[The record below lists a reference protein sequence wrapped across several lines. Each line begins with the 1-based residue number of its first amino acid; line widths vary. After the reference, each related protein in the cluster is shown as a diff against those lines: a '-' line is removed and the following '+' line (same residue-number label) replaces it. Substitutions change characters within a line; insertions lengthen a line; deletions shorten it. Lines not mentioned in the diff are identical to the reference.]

1 MLVGNRLGFTYL
13 NLDDAA
19 VRQAAQEDPAGF
31 VAHLPKRV
39 VIDEVQRA
47 PEIFLPLKME
57 VDRKRTSG
65 RFLLTGSTNVLLL
78 PKMADSLAGRM
89 GSIRLHPL
97 AQCEIERR
105 EPTLLR
111 TLLRGAFRIQAGR
124 RLGEELAARVAGGG
138 FPAALARKTPARRKQ
153 WYADYVDSMV
163 QRDVRDLARIA
174 SLSAVPKLLRLAAT
188 QTARLINVS
197 ELAAA
202 FQISRPTIRDYVTLL
217 ERIFVLD
224 ELPPWHSNRLKR
236 LVKTPKLHVTDSGLA
251 CALLGLSPADLWQ
264 DREAFGQLLET
275 FVYGELRRQSSAME
289 DPIDFSHFRDKD
301 GAEVDIVLEHSGS
314 RLSGVEVK
322 ASSIVHPTD
331 FRGLRRLR
339 EASGKRF
346 VRGAFL
352 YDGEVTVGFGDG
364 LFAVPI
370 SALWD

>member
-1 MLVGNRLGFTYL
+1 
-13 NLDDAA
+13 
-19 VRQAAQEDPAGF
+19 
-31 VAHLPKRV
+31 
-39 VIDEVQRA
+39 
-47 PEIFLPLKME
+47 
-57 VDRKRTSG
+57 
-65 RFLLTGSTNVLLL
+65 
-78 PKMADSLAGRM
+78 
-89 GSIRLHPL
+89 
-97 AQCEIERR
+97 
-105 EPTLLR
+105 
-111 TLLRGAFRIQAGR
+111 
-124 RLGEELAARVAGGG
+124 
-138 FPAALARKTPARRKQ
+138 
-153 WYADYVDSMV
+153 
-163 QRDVRDLARIA
+163 DLARIA
-174 SLSAVPKLLRLAAT
+174 SLSAVPKLLKLAAT

-322 ASSIVHPTD
+322 ASSTVHSTD

-346 VRGAFL
+346 VCGVVL